1 MMQTR
6 KEKEY
11 INVMTVLS
19 GIASAGSSISI
30 DNAQANAIFDAAR
43 EANSHFAY
51 MTNDRIVSYCQ
62 GLDEAE
68 LNGMV
73 SLVNGRY
80 FENIV
85 AEATGGTLFESKN
98 HPDTDMTLDGTEI
111 SIKSNDA
118 TADSITEFDTISP
131 QDLGMDDAELME
143 RSAEVLDGDIIDATD
158 ALMSGTIGFGTMAML
173 EAAGKTLEEWEQLN
187 EYQKTNMRAA
197 WYGTKATGRAAISTG
212 KSGLALA
219 KLIGKG
225 LKKGYDIYKE
235 SSEFSDKSV
244 KESYSIGLNA
254 PRTLLRK
261 ALTLTDGEIEAKAR
275 SMAEAT
281 GMSYEECLRGIKESL
296 DS

>member
-1 MMQTR
+1 MQTR

-43 EANSHFAY
+43 EANSHFEY

-98 HPDTDMTLDGTEI
+98 HPDTDMVLNGTEI

-118 TADSITEFDTISP
+118 TADSISEFETISP
-131 QDLGMDDAELME
+131 QNLGMNDAELYD
-143 RSAEVLDGDIIDATD
+143 RTAEVMDGDIIDATD
-158 ALMSGTIGFGTMAML
+158 AIISGTVGLGSMAML
-173 EAAGKTLEEWEQLN
+173 QAAGKTLDEWEKLS
-187 EYQKTNMRAA
+187 EYEKTNMRAA
-197 WYGTKATGRAAISTG
+197 WYGTKATARAATNTV
-212 KSGLALA
+212 KSAWGLT

-225 LKKGYDIYKE
+225 LKKGYEIHQEMKVNGIY
-235 SSEFSDKSV
+235 DND
-244 KESYSIGLNA
+244 GLNA
-254 PRTLLRK
+254 PRSMVIK
-261 ALTLTDGEIEAKAR
+261 MMALTDGEIEEKAR
-275 SMAEAT
+275 KMADAT
-281 GMSYEECLRGIKESL
+281 GKTYEECLEGIKRSL
-296 DS
+296 DID